1 MSDYPET
8 DDARDDFILQE
19 RLSGRSAR
27 SISKELRCTVGEVDA
42 SLDRTLP
49 KITNDA
55 KRRLIALDLDRLD
68 GLIEV
73 FYKRAIEKVD
83 AQAGLLVVKIRK
95 AALLGLDSPQKVD
108 VVQVQAVKEPSR
120 HEKIREAIKRI
131 TDQQPPAE
139 REAINL
145 ISKIGGERALELLK
159 AGSANGNGAVPSAIS
174 MIAITLVLTWEL

>member
-1 MSDYPET
+1 M
-8 DDARDDFILQE
+8 
-19 RLSGRSAR
+19 
-27 SISKELRCTVGEVDA
+27 
-42 SLDRTLP
+42 
-49 KITNDA
+49 
-55 KRRLIALDLDRLD
+55 
-68 GLIEV
+68 
-73 FYKRAIEKVD
+73 D
-83 AQAGLLVVKIRK
+83 AQAGLLVAKIRK

-159 AGSANGNGAVPSAIS
+159 AGSANGNGAVPSDAVS
-174 MIAITLVLTWEL
+174 PADDPKPN

>member
-1 MSDYPET
+1 
-8 DDARDDFILQE
+8 
-19 RLSGRSAR
+19 
-27 SISKELRCTVGEVDA
+27 LRCTVGEVDA

-83 AQAGLLVVKIRK
+83 AQAGLLVVKIRNT
-95 AALLGLDSPQKVD
+95 ALLGLDSPQKVD

-139 REAINL
+139 REAITINL

-159 AGSANGNGAVPSAIS
+159 AGSANGNGAVPSSPADDPEP
-174 MIAITLVLTWEL
+174 V

>member
-1 MSDYPET
+1 
-8 DDARDDFILQE
+8 
-19 RLSGRSAR
+19 SAR

-83 AQAGLLVVKIRK
+83 AQAGLLVVKILERK

-120 HEKIREAIKRI
+120 HEKIREAIMQI

-159 AGSANGNGAVPSAIS
+159 AGSANGNGAVPSSPADDP
-174 MIAITLVLTWEL
+174 

>member
-1 MSDYPET
+1 MTDSPKA

-27 SISKELRCTVGEVDA
+27 SISKELRCTVGEVDE

-49 KITNDA
+49 KITNEA

-83 AQAGLLVVKIRK
+83 AQAGLLVVKIL
-95 AALLGLDSPQKVD
+95 ALLGLDSPQKLD
-108 VVQVQAVKEPSR
+108 VVQVQASAEPTQ
-120 HEKIREAIKRI
+120 HEKIKDAIMRI
-131 TDQQPPAE
+131 TKGPNWRDLVDE
-139 REAINL
+139 RL
-145 ISKIGGERALELLK
+145 CDLP
-159 AGSANGNGAVPSAIS
+159 ANGNGS
-174 MIAITLVLTWEL
+174 

>member
-1 MSDYPET
+1 M
-8 DDARDDFILQE
+8 QE

-27 SISKELRCTVGEVDA
+27 SISKELHCTTADVDA

-55 KRRLIALDLDRLD
+55 KRRIIALDLDRLD
-68 GLIEV
+68 ELLKV
-73 FYKRAIEKVD
+73 FFTRAVEKVD
-83 AQAGLLVVKIRK
+83 AQAGLLAVKILERK
-95 AALLGLDSPQKVD
+95 AALLGLDSPQKLD

-120 HEKIREAIKRI
+120 HEKIREAIMRI

-145 ISKIGGERALELLK
+145 ISKIGGERARTSQGRFSQRQRCCAVVACGRSR
-159 AGSANGNGAVPSAIS
+159 AGLRVTSPRRGSDGGPSSA
-174 MIAITLVLTWEL
+174 TFH